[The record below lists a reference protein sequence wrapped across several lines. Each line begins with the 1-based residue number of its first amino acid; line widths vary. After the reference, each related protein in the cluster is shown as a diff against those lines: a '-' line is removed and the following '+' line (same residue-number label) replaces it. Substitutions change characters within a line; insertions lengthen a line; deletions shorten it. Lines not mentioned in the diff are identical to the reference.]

1 MFKRKK
7 IVGIILA
14 RGGSK
19 GLPGKNIISLKGRP
33 LIAWTITAALQSA
46 VFDRVVVS
54 SDDDKILAVANRYGA
69 LVVKRPKKLATDR
82 IRPEPAIVHTLEKL
96 RDSDGYIP
104 DIITLLQPTSPLRD
118 AQDIKNAAELMIAKA
133 PEAVVSVLEIDR
145 RLLKSFIPDDSGYLT
160 HFTKAGFM
168 LMRRQDLPPVYFTNG
183 AIYMVEARF
192 FLKTRSLFPKRVLPY
207 VMSQEKSYDVDTKK
221 DLEKIA
227 QLMKNI
233 WKEKF

>member
-1 MFKRKK
+1 M
-7 IVGIILA
+7 ILA

-19 GLPGKNIISLKGRP
+19 GLPGKNIIDLNGRP
-33 LIAWTITAALQSA
+33 LIAWTIVAALESK
-46 VFDRVVVS
+46 VFDHVLVS
-54 SDDDKILAVANRYGA
+54 SDDDKILAVAKRYGA
-69 LVVKRPKKLATDR
+69 MVVKRPKKLATDR
-82 IRPEPAIVHTLEKL
+82 IRPEPAMLHVLEKL
-96 RDSDGYIP
+96 KQTDGYTP

-118 AQDIKNAAELMIAKA
+118 AQDIKKAAELMLSKMAD
-133 PEAVVSVLEIDR
+133 AVVSVLEIDR
-145 RLLKSFIPDDSGYLT
+145 RLLKSFITDSNGYLI

-168 LMRRQDLPPVYFTNG
+168 LMRRQDLPSVYFTNG

-233 WKEKF
+233 